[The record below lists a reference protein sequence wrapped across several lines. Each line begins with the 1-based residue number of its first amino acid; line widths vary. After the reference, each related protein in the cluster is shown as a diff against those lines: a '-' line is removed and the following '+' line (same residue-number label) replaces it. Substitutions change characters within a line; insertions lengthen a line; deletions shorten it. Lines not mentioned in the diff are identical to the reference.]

1 VIVSNA
7 KPHRRLTLTQ
17 PTTGTEE
24 VHPDFVEHA
33 RLEDRVTEL
42 EARCD
47 ALERLVENLS
57 RTLAERP
64 APPEGSGGGNE
75 NLDRVEV
82 PVVSTGGG
90 LETQTL
96 DLDPTPV
103 SPADVQLRQGRSG
116 LDNFN
121 RSGRKAVAVYAEGLQ
136 GPIAVYDDGGGCVYS
151 TPNA

>member
-1 VIVSNA
+1 MSNA

-17 PTTGTEE
+17 PTTGTDE
-24 VHPDFVEHA
+24 VHPDVVEQT
-33 RLEDRVTEL
+33 RLEDRITAL
-42 EARCD
+42 EARCE
-47 ALERLVENLS
+47 ALERLVESLS
-57 RTLAERP
+57 RALAERP
-64 APPEGSGGGNE
+64 SPPRGSGGGND
-75 NLDRVEV
+75 NPNRVEV
-82 PVVSTGGG
+82 PVHSTGGG

-96 DLDPTPV
+96 DLTPTPA

-151 TPNA
+151 TPSS